1 MTTLAAAAQAV
12 GLDFGFAFTGDK
24 IATYPTTADMIADQS
39 SILTDAGFQLIST
52 LQPSQGVFNFTP
64 ADSLV
69 SWGQSNN
76 LRMVQGGHLI
86 YGSFLPSWVTA
97 ITNATTLRSVLETH
111 VQTVISHFGA
121 SVRHWNVTNEVI
133 AVPNGNPGGYRTSHW
148 YTTLGDQ
155 FIKYAFDA
163 AAAVASTD
171 TKLIWNDYNF
181 ENTSSTHFEA
191 TLVQLERWLD
201 DGVRIDG
208 VGSQMH
214 MNPPSV
220 CSPAELVDRYGQMTD
235 LGLDICITELDV
247 YDTAYTGTAEE
258 IKQQCADLVLSMLSE
273 VCRDVDRLTHV
284 ICWGAT
290 DEISWLNDS
299 LGPRG
304 DGIPRTG
311 NPYDRSDPP
320 LPNPMRQALID
331 AFGERAPAF
340 DTTGNVANA
349 LINDRATI
357 TVATPSTAIEV
368 RFGTDMLTD
377 QNGLP
382 LTGLASLTDETSATL
397 NDESSLALLDNGA
410 VALAGQTTTGSE
422 SVTLTLTGGT

>member
-1 MTTLAAAAQAV
+1 MTTLAQAAQAV
-12 GLDFGFAFTGDK
+12 GLDFGFAFTADK
-24 IATYPTTADMIADQS
+24 IATYPTTAAMIAAQS
-39 SILTDAGFQLIST
+39 SVLTDAGYQLIST

-69 SWGQSNN
+69 SWGQSNS
-76 LRMVQGGHLI
+76 LRMVQGGHLV
-86 YGSFLPSWVTA
+86 YGSFLPPWVTA
-97 ITNATTLRSVLETH
+97 ISNATTLRSVLETH
-111 VQTVISHFGA
+111 VQTVISHFGS

-163 AAAVASTD
+163 AAAVASSD
-171 TKLIWNDYNF
+171 TKLIWNDYSF
-181 ENTSSTHFEA
+181 DDTDSTHFDA

-220 CSPAELVDRYGQMTD
+220 CSPAELVDRYGQMAA

-247 YDTAYTGTAEE
+247 YDTNYTGTAAS
-258 IKQQCADLVLSMLSE
+258 IKQQCADLVFSMLSE
-273 VCRDVDRLTHV
+273 VCRDVPELTHV
-284 ICWGAT
+284 VCWGAT

-304 DGIPRTG
+304 DGTPRTG

-331 AFGERAPAF
+331 AFALRDPVLGNS
-340 DTTGNVANA
+340 GNVTNA
-349 LINDRATI
+349 LTNDRATI

-368 RFGTDMLTD
+368 RFGTDVLVDHNGFALSGLGQLTD
-377 QNGLP
+377 Q
-382 LTGLASLTDETSATL
+382 SSATI
-397 NDESSLALLDNGA
+397 NDQSGMPLLDNGA
-410 VALAGQTTTGSE
+410 NALTGQITTGSE